1 MVFKMD
7 FGRQVSEME
16 ILVIFDVVLAFFRM
30 QRNGVTLEPLN
41 FPATQSILW

>member
-1 MVFKMD
+1 MVFKMH
-7 FGRQVSEME
+7 FGRQVSEAE
-16 ILVIFDVVLAFFRM
+16 ILIIFVLVPAFFRM